1 MIKKKSR
8 LLAILFV
15 LISIFS
21 SPTASQ
27 VADQVEENF
36 KDLTAL
42 APIGTFLKEGEEP
55 EWTESSYRDQNVS
68 IKITKSRHE
77 KARADVYV
85 ADIYVTSVKYLRRGF
100 SAKKWKSNMSSINT
114 IAPDH
119 NAILAMTGDYSSLLN
134 SGLVA
139 ANGEIY
145 RMSTNKVRDNC
156 LILKDGQML
165 TYRRQE
171 MIYEEAL
178 ALPLWHSFLFGP
190 ELLSKG
196 EAIERFTAPIRVSN
210 PRSAI
215 GYFAPGHYCFV
226 VVDGRSSK
234 SRGLTLEELSALMKD
249 LGCQTAYNL
258 DGGQSAIMWFRGQ
271 FVNVPYRGGRRLAD
285 IVYIGTE

>member
-1 MIKKKSR
+1 
-8 LLAILFV
+8 
-15 LISIFS
+15 
-21 SPTASQ
+21 
-27 VADQVEENF
+27 
-36 KDLTAL
+36 
-42 APIGTFLKEGEEP
+42 
-55 EWTESSYRDQNVS
+55 
-68 IKITKSRHE
+68 
-77 KARADVYV
+77 
-85 ADIYVTSVKYLRRGF
+85 
-100 SAKKWKSNMSSINT
+100 MSSINT

-178 ALPLWHSFLFGP
+178 ALPLWRSFLFGP

-196 EAIERFTAPIRVSN
+196 EASERFTAPIRVSN

-215 GYFAPGHYCFV
+215 GDFAPGHYCFV

-234 SRGLTLEELSALMKD
+234 SRGVTLEELSALMKD